1 MAGGVN
7 TYEVNPHTLESNIIP
22 GLYFSGE
29 LLDITGLLGGY
40 NLYWA
45 WASGYVVGKTIQR

>member
-29 LLDITGLLGGY
+29 ILDITGLLGGY
-40 NLYWA
+40 NLHWA

>member
-1 MAGGVN
+1 MAGDVN
-7 TYEVNPHTLESNIIP
+7 TYEVNPHTLEINIVP

-40 NLYWA
+40 NLHWA
-45 WASGYVVGKTIQR
+45 